1 MPSSDSG
8 GSSSPAPA
16 ATASPKKGGAGGRRK
31 SSRVRKEIQRLG
43 ASSGKA
49 AANGFSDDDED
60 ELDEGEDEEKD
71 DAEFKVPTSIKTGSR
86 KRAAPGTNGA
96 SAKKPR
102 ASAGG
107 RKAAG
112 GGARNKQAAAEDE
125 DEDFHTPVAKAAGG
139 GAAGKDFKVEDDNG
153 LFNAVKDPNTALKTV
168 VEDWIES
175 YKEDSG
181 PAMAELVNFILRC
194 CGCNSTIDEHQ
205 AEDENGIVEN
215 LKDIVD
221 EFKQETNMAH
231 PLISKSKT
239 YKKFRSSLAQFLSKL
254 VSETAVDDM
263 LYSTSFYEQFSSWVH
278 ALSSSQIRAFRHT
291 ATVIVLLSVNGLSTL
306 HVDVRKQHAQRVR
319 AKEAEEKKG
328 RKDKARLKDMEKQVK
343 EAHEKLEMVEQFME
357 ESYTSVFVNRY
368 RDADAVIRA
377 ECISA
382 LGSWMKTDPDY
393 WIDGDY
399 LRYIGWVLSDE
410 SKEARRE
417 SVRALF
423 SLYQKSAY
431 IGKLTHFTD
440 RFKQQ
445 LVDMAIGEHDI
456 SVRIQAL
463 HVVHQINAQGLLED
477 EKQRDEVALLIFER
491 EKRVRVAAAD
501 FVQGLFK
508 DAVEEKQGEMNAKG
522 KTAKGRKKGGKK
534 QDEEALTRAVEF
546 KVLAELLVKYGK
558 QLDGSPAARDAEGG
572 DEGGDDEGSQA
583 RENGGDELDKLGVAH
598 VLPVRIGGADE
609 DASAAIPRGRSA
621 LAVEALWDSIDAFQD
636 WEAMLAYL
644 LKDHSHGG
652 EANGVDKKGKG
663 KVAARGKGK
672 KKADH
677 HEDEEM
683 QPLDEVGD
691 EEEEADKDDQLPEDV
706 RLTEEEETLFVEI
719 LLACLTRVTSLSAT
733 TKKEKERE
741 EEDQAT
747 ISRAVVEALP
757 KLFSRNQTYA
767 SRIIDIL
774 AIPRLI
780 LLDLYLDMQQISAYE
795 SLWDDVRKQFLKH
808 TQADVLDQAT
818 TTLAHFVAAKNL
830 SATNQTKLAE
840 LEETLVSTLRT
851 MAGEDVEGATFADDE
866 CHALTACVA
875 RIEKISK
882 MRNLNATLDDTDGG
896 KVTSALDILD
906 GIANRGRL
914 GYKAEACMVE
924 HAINVLA
931 GHLTWL
937 LCTVAIEARQAEKTD
952 LAAVIALSERRR
964 AFLDKLEEYAVGNET
979 NACEGVKQVSL
990 AVLLDIYTMTHQ
1002 LTSVEAD
1009 PNGLLSELKLAP
1021 SDELQ
1026 ARCAGYIEAQIERY
1040 AEALADERD
1049 EEKDETQ
1056 REPDSDEDASGSDTE
1071 REERSQSQRG
1081 KKGKGKKAAA
1091 KKGKKAAPK
1100 KQEKRRRKTAAQIR
1114 ADNAKEQAQ
1123 LVAERRFEQVLAPF
1137 IRVLH
1142 SSTFD
1147 LRHYVVLVKH
1157 WGRLGATFDEHVRLL
1172 LHDLRDEGNYG
1183 SASDLVAAVVVD
1195 SLRGAC
1201 ELYIDAPDSP
1211 SITDEP
1217 LISLGRHLQGVIIVR
1232 GAHLAIVAQMP
1243 TDDHLRIHLDAL
1255 KWMIAKLAQLEHAKR
1270 KDDRNRALSF
1280 FKALGHLLM
1289 GIDGRSALKA
1299 KTTLDSLLDECEIEV
1314 SPTSKTWEPVRA
1326 YQKRLITVMSK
1337 DPSIQKAATSE
1348 RAKKTRAKGK
1358 AKASELEEDDELDE
1372 GQDDMQQS
1380 RASTRPKRAAP
1391 PTKIS
1396 QELYSPSKRPRMA
1409 TPEGDEEREG
1419 EAGGAEDEED
1429 ALATLLRED
1438 SPSQASQGGK
1448 RAREQEDA
1456 GEDEQREPARAPL
1469 VAEDAFDLGD
1479 LPETQ
1484 TQPDYSTGP
1493 LGGGVGQRPGFQR
1506 AESIVS
1512 DISLSDVSRRKKAR
1526 R

>member
-16 ATASPKKGGAGGRRK
+16 ATASPKKGAAAGRRK
-31 SSRVRKEIQRLG
+31 SSRVKKEIQRLG
-43 ASSGKA
+43 ASGKS
-49 AANGFSDDDED
+49 AANGLSDDDED
-60 ELDEGEDEEKD
+60 ELDEDEDDEEEED

-86 KRAAPGTNGA
+86 KRAAAGTNGA

-107 RKAAG
+107 KKAG
-112 GGARNKQAAAEDE
+112 GAGTRKKKAAAEDG
-125 DEDFHTPVAKAAGG
+125 DEEFEAPVAKAAGG
-139 GAAGKDFKVEDDNG
+139 GAAGKDFKIEDDNG

-181 PAMAELVNFILRC
+181 PAMAELVNFVLRC
-194 CGCNSTIDEHQ
+194 CGCNATIDEHQ

-221 EFKQETNMAH
+221 EFKQETNLAY

-263 LYSTSFYEQFSSWVH
+263 LYSTSFFEQFQSWVH

-306 HVDVRKQHAQRVR
+306 HVDARKQHAQRVR
-319 AKEAEEKKG
+319 AKEAEEKKS
-328 RKDKARLKDMEKQVK
+328 RKDKARLKDMEKQVT
-343 EAHEKLEMVEQFME
+343 EAHERLEMVEQFME

-382 LGSWMKTDPDY
+382 LGSWMKIDPDH

-445 LVDMAIGEHDI
+445 LVDMAVGEHDI

-463 HVVHQINAQGLLED
+463 HVVHQINTQGLLED
-477 EKQRDEVALLIFER
+477 EKQRDEVAMLIFEK
-491 EKRVRVAAAD
+491 EKRVRVAAAE
-501 FVQGLFK
+501 FVQGLFN

-534 QDEEALTRAVEF
+534 QDEEALARAVEY

-558 QLDGSPAARDAEGG
+558 ELDGSPADQDAE
-572 DEGGDDEGSQA
+572 DEDGEGSQA
-583 RENGGDELDKLGVAH
+583 RENGGDDFDKLGVAD
-598 VLPVRIGGADE
+598 VLPARIGGADE
-609 DASAAIPRGRSA
+609 DASATIPRGRVA
-621 LAVEALWDSIDAFQD
+621 LAVEALWDSLDLLQD

-652 EANGVDKKGKG
+652 EANGAARKGKG
-663 KVAARGKGK
+663 KAAARGKGK
-672 KKADH
+672 KKADQD
-677 HEDEEM
+677 EDEEM
-683 QPLDEVGD
+683 QPLGEGD
-691 EEEEADKDDQLPEDV
+691 EDEEDEADKDEQLPEDA
-706 RLTEEEETLFVEI
+706 RLTEEEETVFIEI
-719 LLACLTRVTSLSAT
+719 LLACLTRVTSLTAT
-733 TKKEKERE
+733 TKKDKERE
-741 EEDQAT
+741 DEDQAT
-747 ISRAVVEALP
+747 IARAVIDALP

-767 SRIIDIL
+767 SRITDIL

-780 LLDLYLDMQQISAYE
+780 SLDLYLDMQQISAYE
-795 SLWDDVRKQFLKH
+795 ALWDDVTKQFLKH

-818 TTLAHFVAAKNL
+818 TTLAHFVAANNL

-840 LEETLVSTLRT
+840 LEEKLVSTLRT
-851 MAGEDVEGATFADDE
+851 SAGDDVESATFEDDE

-875 RIEKISK
+875 RIEKLSK
-882 MRNLNATLDDTDGG
+882 VRNLNATLEDTDGG

-914 GYKAEACMVE
+914 GYKAEARMVE

-931 GHLTWL
+931 GHLTWQ
-937 LCTVAIEARQAEKTD
+937 LCTVALEARQAEKTD
-952 LAAVIALSERRR
+952 LAAIIAVSERRR
-964 AFLDKLEEYAVGNET
+964 TLLDKLEEYAVGNET

-990 AVLLDIYTMTHQ
+990 AFTLDIYTMTRQ
-1002 LTSVEAD
+1002 LTSADAD

-1049 EEKDETQ
+1049 EDKDETQ

-1071 REERSQSQRG
+1071 TEERSQSQRG

-1100 KQEKRRRKTAAQIR
+1100 KQDKRRRKTAAQIR

-1123 LVAERRFEQVLAPF
+1123 LVAAKRFEQVLAPF

-1157 WGRLGATFDEHVRLL
+1157 WGRLGAAFDENVKLL

-1183 SASDLVAAVVVD
+1183 SASDVVAAVVVD
-1195 SLRGAC
+1195 SLKGSC

-1211 SITDEP
+1211 SVTDEP
-1217 LISLGRHLQGVIIVR
+1217 LISLGRHLQGVVIVR
-1232 GAHLAIVAQMP
+1232 GAHLAIVDQLP
-1243 TDDHLRIHLDAL
+1243 SEDHLRIHLDAL
-1255 KWMIAKLAQLEHAKR
+1255 KWIVTKLAQFEDAKR

-1280 FKALGHLLM
+1280 FKALAHLLM

-1299 KTTLDSLLDECEIEV
+1299 KTTLDSLLDEREIEV
-1314 SPTSKTWEPVRA
+1314 PPTSKTWEPVRA

-1348 RAKKTRAKGK
+1348 KAKKVRAKGK
-1358 AKASELEEDDELDE
+1358 AKATEPEEDEEVEEEQEEEDQL
-1372 GQDDMQQS
+1372 GTQLS
-1380 RASTRPKRAAP
+1380 RWSTRPKRAAP

-1396 QELYSPSKRPRMA
+1396 QELYSPSKRPRTA
-1409 TPEGDEEREG
+1409 SPEGDEA
-1419 EAGGAEDEED
+1419 EAEVEED
-1429 ALATLLRED
+1429 ALDTLLRED
-1438 SPSQASQGGK
+1438 SPSQVSQGKK
-1448 RAREQEDA
+1448 RAREQDDDEA
-1456 GEDEQREPARAPL
+1456 DEQEQEPLRATPM
-1469 VAEDAFDLGD
+1469 AEDAFELGD
-1479 LPETQ
+1479 LPETE

-1493 LGGGVGQRPGFQR
+1493 RGGSGGERPGFER
-1506 AESIVS
+1506 EASIVS
-1512 DISLSDVSRRKKAR
+1512 DISLSDVPRKRVRR
-1526 R
+1526 

>member
-1 MPSSDSG
+1 
-8 GSSSPAPA
+8 
-16 ATASPKKGGAGGRRK
+16 
-31 SSRVRKEIQRLG
+31 
-43 ASSGKA
+43 
-49 AANGFSDDDED
+49 
-60 ELDEGEDEEKD
+60 
-71 DAEFKVPTSIKTGSR
+71 
-86 KRAAPGTNGA
+86 
-96 SAKKPR
+96 
-102 ASAGG
+102 
-107 RKAAG
+107 
-112 GGARNKQAAAEDE
+112 
-125 DEDFHTPVAKAAGG
+125 
-139 GAAGKDFKVEDDNG
+139 
-153 LFNAVKDPNTALKTV
+153 
-168 VEDWIES
+168 
-175 YKEDSG
+175 
-181 PAMAELVNFILRC
+181 MAELVNFVLRC
-194 CGCNSTIDEHQ
+194 CGCNATIDEHQ

-221 EFKQETNMAH
+221 EFKQETNLAY

-263 LYSTSFYEQFSSWVH
+263 LYSTSFFEQFQSWVH

-306 HVDVRKQHAQRVR
+306 HVDARKQHAQRLR
-319 AKEAEEKKG
+319 AKEAEEKKS
-328 RKDKARLKDMEKQVK
+328 RKDKARLKDMEKQVT
-343 EAHEKLEMVEQFME
+343 EAHERLEMVEQFME

-382 LGSWMKTDPDY
+382 LGSWMKIDPDH

-445 LVDMAIGEHDI
+445 LVDMAVGEHDI

-463 HVVHQINAQGLLED
+463 HVVHQINTQGLLED
-477 EKQRDEVALLIFER
+477 EKQRDEVAMLIFEK
-491 EKRVRVAAAD
+491 EKRVRVAAAE
-501 FVQGLFK
+501 FVQGLFN

-534 QDEEALTRAVEF
+534 QDDEALARAVEY
-546 KVLAELLVKYGK
+546 KVIAELLVKYGK
-558 QLDGSPAARDAEGG
+558 ELDGSPADQDAE
-572 DEGGDDEGSQA
+572 DEEDEGSQA
-583 RENGGDELDKLGVAH
+583 RENGGDDLDKLGVAD
-598 VLPVRIGGADE
+598 VLPARIGGADD
-609 DASAAIPRGRSA
+609 DASATMPRGRVA
-621 LAVEALWDSIDAFQD
+621 LAVEALWDSLELLQD

-652 EANGVDKKGKG
+652 EANGVAKKGKG
-663 KVAARGKGK
+663 KAASRGKGK
-672 KKADH
+672 KKADKD
-677 HEDEEM
+677 EDEEM
-683 QPLDEVGD
+683 QPLGEGD
-691 EEEEADKDDQLPEDV
+691 EDEEDEADKDEQLPQDA
-706 RLTEEEETLFVEI
+706 RLTEEEETVFIEI
-719 LLACLTRVTSLSAT
+719 LLACLTRVTSLTAT
-733 TKKEKERE
+733 TKKDKERE
-741 EEDQAT
+741 DEDLAT
-747 ISRAVVEALP
+747 ISRAVIEALP

-780 LLDLYLDMQQISAYE
+780 SLDLYLDMQQISAYE
-795 SLWDDVRKQFLKH
+795 SLWDDVTKQFLKH

-818 TTLAHFVAAKNL
+818 RTLAHFVAANNL

-840 LEETLVSTLRT
+840 LEEKLVSTLRT
-851 MAGEDVEGATFADDE
+851 SAGDDVEGATFEDDE

-875 RIEKISK
+875 RIEKLSK
-882 MRNLNATLDDTDGG
+882 VRNLNATLEDTDGG

-914 GYKAEACMVE
+914 GYKAEARMVE

-931 GHLTWL
+931 GHLTWQ
-937 LCTVAIEARQAEKTD
+937 LCTVALEARQAEKTD
-952 LAAVIALSERRR
+952 LAAIIAVSERRR
-964 AFLDKLEEYAVGNET
+964 TFLDKLEEYAVGNET

-990 AVLLDIYTMTHQ
+990 AFVLDIYTMTRQ
-1002 LTSVEAD
+1002 LTSADAD
-1009 PNGLLSELKLAP
+1009 PNGLLSELKLAL

-1049 EEKDETQ
+1049 EDKDETQ

-1071 REERSQSQRG
+1071 TEERSQSQRG

-1100 KQEKRRRKTAAQIR
+1100 KQDKRRRKTAAQIR

-1123 LVAERRFEQVLAPF
+1123 LVAAKRFEQVLAPF

-1157 WGRLGATFDEHVRLL
+1157 WGRLGAAFDENVKLL

-1183 SASDLVAAVVVD
+1183 SASDVVAAIVVD
-1195 SLRGAC
+1195 SLKGAC
-1201 ELYIDAPDSP
+1201 ELFIDAPDSP
-1211 SITDEP
+1211 SVTDEP
-1217 LISLGRHLQGVIIVR
+1217 LISLGRHLQGVVIVR

-1243 TDDHLRIHLDAL
+1243 AEDHLRIHLDAL
-1255 KWMIAKLAQLEHAKR
+1255 KWIVGKLAQFEDAKR

-1280 FKALGHLLM
+1280 FKALAHLLM

-1299 KTTLDSLLDECEIEV
+1299 KTTLDSLLDEREIEV

-1326 YQKRLITVMSK
+1326 YQKRLITIMSK

-1348 RAKKTRAKGK
+1348 KVKKTRAKGK
-1358 AKASELEEDDELDE
+1358 AKATEAEEDEEVGEEEEEDQLDT
-1372 GQDDMQQS
+1372 QQS
-1380 RASTRPKRAAP
+1380 RSSTRPKRAAP

-1396 QELYSPSKRPRMA
+1396 QELYSPSKRPRTA
-1409 TPEGDEEREG
+1409 TPEGDEAEAEGAAG
-1419 EAGGAEDEED
+1419 EAENEED
-1429 ALATLLRED
+1429 ALDTLLRED
-1438 SPSQASQGGK
+1438 SPSQVSQGKK
-1448 RAREQEDA
+1448 RAREQDDDEA
-1456 GEDEQREPARAPL
+1456 DEQEQEPLRATPM
-1469 VAEDAFDLGD
+1469 AEDAFELGD
-1479 LPETQ
+1479 LPETE

-1493 LGGGVGQRPGFQR
+1493 RGGASGERPGFER
-1506 AESIVS
+1506 EASIVS
-1512 DISLSDVSRRKKAR
+1512 DISLSDVPRKRVRR
-1526 R
+1526 